1 MPMAQPTPTPG
12 FRTIL
17 ADPPWD
23 VMQRGN
29 RGAEQHYSLMTVEEI
44 AALPVRELASVNAH
58 LWLWVTNATL
68 FSGQVVMTAWGFA
81 YRSCLT
87 WESLA

>member
-1 MPMAQPTPTPG
+1 
-12 FRTIL
+12 
-17 ADPPWD
+17 
-23 VMQRGN
+23 
-29 RGAEQHYSLMTVEEI
+29 MTVEEI